1 MKNFLGC
8 ITEAADA
15 GEIDAD
21 VAARSRRTYE
31 RAYAAAEG
39 AFGPAE
45 ADRMAADAVMSDLE
59 RQALEAKR
67 RKVLMV
73 RSRREVLEGV
83 AAFKASRGYEGVEA
97 LGAGGGDGGSGSWV
111 QGGQAPGDGLGKGGG
126 LFARALELL
135 VENKPG
141 LSGAPFSSVEDRYRA
156 IRGQADALMASVIE
170 RFETRTGFDTPNRA
184 ELTNMVRE
192 AFGEA
197 SGDPAAKALAEAWD
211 AAAERLRLMFNAA
224 GGSIGKLDRW
234 GLPQSHDVYAVR
246 AVGRDAWV
254 AEVLPRLDRARML
267 DGETNLPL
275 GDVELIAALGDAW
288 ESIVSLGANKRAPG
302 APLGMGSVAT
312 RRSDARFLQFKS
324 ADDWMAYAKAFG
336 DGDPFATM
344 MGHLDE
350 LSRDIAQ
357 MQILGPNPDA
367 GFTWLKQAAMRE
379 ALLEEGA
386 GVKGAADRAKGY
398 IATADDMLESFKGT
412 TSTPINSRL
421 AGWGATSRAALTSF
435 TLGSAI
441 ISDAASAPYFGVLAR
456 SYAGLS
462 KRGDMGRFLS
472 MLNPADPA
480 SRQIA
485 RRSGFIVEQATDGF
499 IRATHDNL
507 RLLTVGERVDGGL
520 NALGR
525 RLPAAVLRLQGLT
538 SYNAARK
545 RSFRFEFMGALHDRR
560 DRTIAQLAAGDGED
574 QAFAQWLG
582 ARGFSEADWAMIR
595 QAPVW
600 RPAEGAEFLRPTDVP
615 DETLALRLA
624 GAIDLET
631 RFAAPETTLWTRAK
645 LLGSERPGTVMGEA
659 RRSWAMFRSFS
670 LTATHLYAEEAAM
683 RAQTRHGAGLAANA
697 ATAAT
702 LAGHVIFLTMAGAA
716 AIQLREIAKG
726 NDPKPM
732 DRARFWGD
740 ATLQGG
746 GFGVIGDFL
755 FSAEKRNGANAEI
768 SAFGPG
774 GQAVG
779 DLYAATA
786 GNALEVGG
794 DVIDGAPVDEA
805 MADARVGRDTSNLLR
820 RYTPLSTLWWS
831 RAAWNR
837 AVVDNVQRSLDP
849 DAEDDFAR
857 RRRRMERD
865 QGVTSWWPQG
875 ENLPERAPDVGQAL
889 EPSPG

>member
-1 MKNFLGC
+1 MKQFLGC
-8 ITEAADA
+8 IIEAADA
-15 GEIDAD
+15 GDIDLAT
-21 VAARSRRTYE
+21 AERSRRTYE
-31 RAYAAAEG
+31 RAHSAAEQ

-45 ADRMAADAVMSDLE
+45 ADRMAADAVMGDLE

-67 RKVLMV
+67 RRALMV
-73 RSRREVLEGV
+73 RARRDTLEGI
-83 AAFKASRGYEGVEA
+83 AALKAARGYGDVDA
-97 LGAGGGDGGSGSWV
+97 LGGIGGGNGSGDWV
-111 QGGQAPGDGLGKGGG
+111 QGGQAPGDGPGKGGAI
-126 LFARALELL
+126 FARALELL

-156 IRGQADALMASVIE
+156 IRGAADATMASVIE

-184 ELTNMVRE
+184 ELSNMVRE
-192 AFGEA
+192 AFGEN
-197 SGDPAAKALAEAWD
+197 SGDPAAKALAEAWGE
-211 AAAERLRLMFNAA
+211 AAERLRLQFNAA

-234 GLPQSHDVYAVR
+234 GLPQAHDAYAVR
-246 AVGRDAWV
+246 DAGREAWV
-254 AEVLPRLDRARML
+254 AQILPRLDRARMM
-267 DGETNLPL
+267 DGDTGLPL
-275 GDVELIAALGDAW
+275 GDDELVAALGDAW
-288 ESIVSLGANKRAPG
+288 EGIVTMGANKRAPG
-302 APLGMGSVAT
+302 APLGMGSVSK
-312 RRSDARFLQFKS
+312 RRQEARFLVFKS

-350 LSRDIAQ
+350 LSRDVAQ

-367 GFTWLKQAAMRE
+367 GFSWLKQAAMRE
-379 ALLEEGA
+379 ALLEEA
-386 GVKGAADRAKGY
+386 SGVKGAADRAKGY
-398 IATADDMLESFKGT
+398 IQTADDMLEAFKGT
-412 TSTPINSRL
+412 TATPINSKL
-421 AGWGATSRAALTSF
+421 AGWGATGRAIQTAF
-435 TLGSAI
+435 TLGSAV
-441 ISDAASAPYFGVLAR
+441 ISDVTSAPYFGVLAR

-462 KRGDMGRFLS
+462 KRGDMGRFMK
-472 MLNPADPA
+472 MLNPADPRA
-480 SRQIA
+480 RQIA

-499 IRATHDNL
+499 LRASHDNL
-507 RLLTVGERVDGGL
+507 RMLTVGERIDGGL
-520 NALGR
+520 NAFGR

-560 DRTIAQLAAGDGED
+560 GRTIAQLANGDGED
-574 QAFAQWLG
+574 KAFSEWLT
-582 ARGFSEADWAMIR
+582 ARGFSEQDWQTITS
-595 QAPVW
+595 APVW
-600 RPAEGAEFLRPTDVP
+600 SPAEGAAFLRPTDVP

-645 LLGSERPGTVMGEA
+645 LLGSERPGTVMGEM

-683 RAQTRHGAGLAANA
+683 RSHSRFGAGLAANA

-732 DRARFWGD
+732 DKPDFWGD

-755 FSAEKRNGANAEI
+755 FSAERRNGASSEL
-768 SAFGPG
+768 SSFGPL
-774 GQAVG
+774 GQATSDIYG
-779 DLYAATA
+779 ATA
-786 GNALEVGG
+786 GNALEIGSDLLEG
-794 DVIDGAPVDEA
+794 ESLGEAVD
-805 MADARVGRDTSNLLR
+805 DARVGRDASNMLR
-820 RYTPLSTLWWS
+820 RYSPLSTLWWT

-837 AVVDNVQRSLDP
+837 AVVDNVQRAIDP
-849 DAEDDFAR
+849 EAEEDFAS

-865 QGVTSWWPQG
+865 RGQGAWWAQG
-875 ENLPERAPDVGQAL
+875 EALPERAPDLTTAI
-889 EPSPG
+889 EPSR